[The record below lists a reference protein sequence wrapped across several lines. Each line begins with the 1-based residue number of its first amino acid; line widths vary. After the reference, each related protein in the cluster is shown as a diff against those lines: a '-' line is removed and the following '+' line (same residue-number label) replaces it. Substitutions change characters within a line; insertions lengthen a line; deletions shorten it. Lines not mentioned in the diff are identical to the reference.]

1 MSHLKTWEGGE
12 DYSKGCELPHSK
24 RSKRQES
31 KVCCLLLIILTF
43 GDCHATY
50 DSNLEDRRKKL
61 NIVMLSKRK
70 LIFYHEKKKRANTK
84 VLKVVCCILSKQKTY
99 FWLFLFNL
107 HLLTIHKR
115 ERSRTRRQKKI
126 EK

>member
-1 MSHLKTWEGGE
+1 MSHLKTWEGVE
-12 DYSKGCELPHSK
+12 DYSKDCELPHSK

-31 KVCCLLLIILTF
+31 KVCCLLLILLTF

-70 LIFYHEKKKRANTK
+70 LIFYHEKKKKSKYESFESGLLHTK
-84 VLKVVCCILSKQKTY
+84 QTK
-99 FWLFLFNL
+99 NL
-107 HLLTIHKR
+107 LLAFFV
-115 ERSRTRRQKKI
+115 
-126 EK
+126 